1 MEHGALPL
9 LWSPFQPLLDMCT
22 YKLMSGFG
30 QGKEEEKSRLSFHDC
45 MCQKEMS
52 ELEELG
58 DKTESWHL
66 VLQVFV
72 SPSRVWFSRGR
83 WEQHW

>member
-1 MEHGALPL
+1 MEHGALPM
-9 LWSPFQPLLDMCT
+9 LWSPFQPLLDMCA
-22 YKLMSGFG
+22 YKLGSGLG
-30 QGKEEEKSRLSFHDC
+30 QRKEEEKSYLSFHDC
-45 MCQKEMS
+45 MCQKEKS

-58 DKTESWHL
+58 DETESWHL
-66 VLQVFV
+66 VLGVLV